1 MPTHFPAPSLPEVA
15 FLGRSN
21 VGKSSV
27 INTLVGTK
35 LARTSST
42 PGRTRSINFFEVRW
56 PGKPRPEVIFADLP
70 GYGYAK
76 LSREISQEWPKFIE
90 PYLNERPTLALCMAL
105 VDVNVPPQDSDRQ
118 LLDFLNA
125 SGRDFLLIAT
135 KSDRLSNNQLQNA
148 SKRPREAYPTAPVIP
163 FSAKTG
169 AGRDQ
174 VWKKIRRVREK
185 FSCSRVPILNLF
197 RLRKN
202 ACSLSRHQPIAPRK
216 SSRQKLRRLRQA
228 RRNRQNHGPSSH
240 GKRLKGVIDLMHV
253 GRRKRGASYLSA
265 LKQSSLTHGAR
276 RPQEPSNPDT
286 APRRAPSRRGEAEKP
301 TIPLPGQ
308 RALARNF
315 QRCGNLGHVHRYQP
329 AWLLRGGNLHLPAWS
344 AHSRSPSKSI
354 ISGSK
359 PTERCALP
367 IPILAWGSAFT
378 EMSGENRDAIARAA
392 ALSLAPFRDCRTG
405 NTRAE
410 REAFCP

>member
-1 MPTHFPAPSLPEVA
+1 MRILARFMASATGADHFPAPTLPEVA

-56 PGKPRPEVIFADLP
+56 PGRPRPEVIFADLP

-118 LLDFLNA
+118 LLDFLNS

-148 SKRPREAYPTAPVIP
+148 LKGLAEAYPSAPVIP

-169 AGRDQ
+169 VGRDQ
-174 VWKKIRRVREK
+174 VWNRIRESATN
-185 FSCSRVPILNLF
+185 FSAVP
-197 RLRKN
+197 
-202 ACSLSRHQPIAPRK
+202 SQP
-216 SSRQKLRRLRQA
+216 
-228 RRNRQNHGPSSH
+228 
-240 GKRLKGVIDLMHV
+240 
-253 GRRKRGASYLSA
+253 
-265 LKQSSLTHGAR
+265 
-276 RPQEPSNPDT
+276 
-286 APRRAPSRRGEAEKP
+286 
-301 TIPLPGQ
+301 
-308 RALARNF
+308 
-315 QRCGNLGHVHRYQP
+315 
-329 AWLLRGGNLHLPAWS
+329 
-344 AHSRSPSKSI
+344 
-354 ISGSK
+354 
-359 PTERCALP
+359 
-367 IPILAWGSAFT
+367 
-378 EMSGENRDAIARAA
+378 
-392 ALSLAPFRDCRTG
+392 
-405 NTRAE
+405 
-410 REAFCP
+410 